1 MQDAQVLTV
10 VMPLQVVSTVS
21 DRELVD
27 KRRAQIVRAATEL
40 FGERGYYVTTVRDI
54 ALRADVSIGL
64 IYQYF
69 KEKEDVLFLVLREV
83 LDSYQREIPKVL
95 EGVTNP
101 LARLRAAVHAYCRV
115 NDANADATVLA
126 YRETKS
132 LRPERR
138 RLMQQ
143 QELATNIMLAACVDD
158 CIKAGLLHKVDKE
171 LFVYQIVMFSHA
183 WALKAWRF
191 HRLMTVDQYVD
202 RGLDLM
208 LNAVLTEAGGRAYRR
223 RMPPGTRGR
232 TERADA
238 RETRLEPRANDEDR
252 SCTKTSSTRLRTASR
267 PSRSTG
273 RKSSTRS
280 AARPARS

>member
-1 MQDAQVLTV
+1 MA
-10 VMPLQVVSTVS
+10 LQVASTVS
-21 DRELVD
+21 DPGLVD
-27 KRRAQIVRAATEL
+27 KRRAQIVRAAAEL
-40 FGERGYYVTTVRDI
+40 FGERGYHATTVRDI
-54 ALRADVSIGL
+54 ALRAEVSIGL

-69 KEKEDVLFLVLREV
+69 EEKEDVLFLVLREV
-83 LDSYQREIPKVL
+83 LDAYRREIPKAL
-95 EGVTNP
+95 EGIADP
-101 LARLRAAVHAYCRV
+101 LARLVAAVRAYCRV
-115 NDANADATVLA
+115 NDANAEATVLA

-138 RLMQQ
+138 QAMRE
-143 QELATNIMLAACVDD
+143 QELATNVLLAACVDD
-158 CIKAGLLHKVDKE
+158 CIEAGLLHEVDKE
-171 LFVYQIVMFSHA
+171 VFVYQIVMFSHA

-208 LNAVLTEAGGRAYRR
+208 LNAVLTGAGGRAYRHR
-223 RMPPGTRGR
+223 APTGTRGR
-232 TERADA
+232 TELARANEA
-238 RETRLEPRANDEDR
+238 RPEPRANDEDR
-252 SCTKTSSTRLRTASR
+252 PCTKTSSITPRTASR